1 MSWPGLAKPCAA
13 ASFSAVGETGALLK
27 GMRQLGDPSAD
38 AVIDELARTQQIRA
52 VSHVLRH
59 LVENDQPVPDD
70 LPPSLARWLET
81 SGEMPAWAD
90 HERLERGCTVVVEH
104 GPQVCVALGTASLP
118 YCYAGYPGVKVLTFS
133 RRLDHDA
140 VRRVGET
147 AQFVLGVMAPG
158 SLHRGGRGIRKIQ
171 KVRLLHA
178 AIRHLVSTSGRWDT
192 EADGVPICQED
203 LAGTL
208 MSFTW
213 IVIDALRK
221 LGVRVDAGEAEDYY
235 YRWRAVG
242 EMMGIDP
249 TVIPN
254 DLTGARELT
263 EAIARQN
270 HRRSPEGIEMTRALF
285 DLHTASL
292 PIGFAGAAP
301 ALTRYLLGDEMC
313 AMLELPRT
321 RWDTGLC
328 WQAGVGRA
336 LDRVQSARGPLG
348 SLTKMVGAGMLN
360 QRVIDMAGGRSA
372 SFSIPVPAELQRRWA
387 ASGIFPTVDQE
398 LIQLARAESA

>member
-1 MSWPGLAKPCAA
+1 MGD
-13 ASFSAVGETGALLK
+13 TGALLN
-27 GMRQLGDPSAD
+27 GMRQVGDPSAD
-38 AVIDELARTQQIRA
+38 SVVDELARTQQIRS
-52 VSHVLRH
+52 VSRTLRD
-59 LVENDQPVPDD
+59 LVENDQPVPAD
-70 LPPSLARWLET
+70 LPLSLARWLET
-81 SGEMPAWAD
+81 SGEVPRWAD
-90 HERLERGCTVVVEH
+90 RDRLERGCRAVVEH
-104 GPQVCVALGTASLP
+104 GPQVCVALATASLV
-118 YCYAGYPGVKVLTFS
+118 YCYAGYPGVKALTFS

-147 AQFVLGVMAPG
+147 AQFVLAVMAPG

-178 AIRHLVSTSGRWDT
+178 AIRHLVGASGRWYT

-221 LGVRVDAGEAEDYY
+221 LGVRVDDDEAEDYY
-235 YRWRAVG
+235 YRWRVIG
-242 EMMGIDP
+242 EMMGITP
-249 TVIPN
+249 AAIPA
-254 DLTGARELT
+254 DLADARALT
-263 EAIARQN
+263 DEIARRN

-285 DLHTASL
+285 ELHSASL
-292 PIGFAGAAP
+292 PVGFAGAAP
-301 ALTRYLLGDEMC
+301 ALTRFLLGDEV
-313 AMLELPRT
+313 AALVDLPRT

-336 LDRVQSARGPLG
+336 LDRVQSARGPIG

-360 QRVIDMAGGRSA
+360 QRVVDMAGGRSA
-372 SFSIPVPAELQRRWA
+372 SFSIPVPPELQRRWA
-387 ASGIFPTVDQE
+387 ASGIFPSIDQE
-398 LIQLARAESA
+398 LIQLAQAEPA

>member
-1 MSWPGLAKPCAA
+1 
-13 ASFSAVGETGALLK
+13 
-27 GMRQLGDPSAD
+27 MRQVGDPSAD
-38 AVIDELARTQQIRA
+38 SVIEELARTQQIRG
-52 VSHVLRH
+52 VSQMLRH
-59 LVENDQPVPDD
+59 LVENDQP
-70 LPPSLARWLET
+70 LPAEMPLSLAQWLET
-81 SGEMPAWAD
+81 SGELPAWAD

-104 GPQVCVALGTASLP
+104 GPQVCVALATASLV

-147 AQFVLGVMAPG
+147 AQFVLAVTAPG
-158 SLHRGGRGIRKIQ
+158 SLDKGGRGIRKIQ

-178 AIRHLVSTSGRWDT
+178 AIRHLVSTSDRWDG
-192 EADGVPICQED
+192 EADGAPICQED

-221 LGVRVDAGEAEDYY
+221 LGVRVEDAEAEDYY
-235 YRWRAVG
+235 YRWRVIG
-242 EMMGIDP
+242 EMLGIAP
-249 TVIPN
+249 AAIPV

-263 EAIARQN
+263 EEIARRN

-285 DLHTASL
+285 ELHTASL
-292 PIGFAGAAP
+292 PLGFSGAAP
-301 ALTRYLLGDEMC
+301 ALTRFLLGDEV
-313 AMLELPRT
+313 AALVDLPRT

-336 LDRVQSARGPLG
+336 LDRVQSARGPIG
-348 SLTKMVGAGMLN
+348 SLSKMVGAGMLN
-360 QRVIDMAGGRSA
+360 QRVIEMAGGRSA

-387 ASGIFPTVDQE
+387 ASGIFPTIDQD